1 MLFSDDCILEVLE
14 GDIKADCKVENGQ
27 IIITVNQK
35 SKVTPAKIKLSN
47 VTSFT
52 NEIKPTGEYGLFS
65 IALDT
70 VKWDK
75 EISTILKKGT
85 EAMFETY
92 FDKNIDFMPVFCEN
106 EIETAKDVRVVF
118 HPRYDEN
125 AENK

>member
-75 EISTILKKGT
+75 ENSTILKKGT
-85 EAMFETY
+85 EAMFELILT
-92 FDKNIDFMPVFCEN
+92 KI
-106 EIETAKDVRVVF
+106 
-118 HPRYDEN
+118 
-125 AENK
+125 